1 MGSQEIVPLVVVIS
15 ISVFIMAVLLIIIIY
30 NVYRQRVKS
39 QKILLDA
46 VYNAQEN
53 ERTRIAEDLHDD
65 IGARLSALKL
75 RIDAIREDS
84 KDPGSV
90 QLAEESITVLDGVV
104 GDLRNIIRN
113 QASKYLINNG
123 FVYELDRFQKQLS
136 VRNKTELSISVS
148 PNPTGLDTPFG
159 VNVFR
164 IIQELVNN
172 SIKHASCLHINISLN
187 QIPGELTLNYNDDG
201 IGFEIS
207 NESNKG
213 MGLANIDARVRLYAG
228 QYTLITSPGKGTS
241 YTIVFKNQSIK
252 PTD

>member
-1 MGSQEIVPLVVVIS
+1 MGSQDIVPLVVVIS
-15 ISVFIMAVLLIIIIY
+15 ISVFIMTVLLIIIIY

-39 QKILLDA
+39 QKLLLDA

-90 QLAEESITVLDGVV
+90 TLAEESITVLDGVV

-136 VRNKTELSISVS
+136 VRNKIKLNIAVS
-148 PNPTGLDTPFG
+148 PNPTGLDSPFG

-172 SIKHASCLHINISLN
+172 SIKHAGCTNIIISLN
-187 QIPGELTLNYNDDG
+187 QIPGILTLDYSDDG
-201 IGFEIS
+201 SGFDVA
-207 NESNKG
+207 NETKKG
-213 MGLANIDARVRLYAG
+213 MGLANIDARVRLYEG
-228 QYTLITSPGKGTS
+228 TYTLITSPGKGTS
-241 YTIVFKNQSIK
+241 YNFVFKNQSIK
-252 PTD
+252 PEK